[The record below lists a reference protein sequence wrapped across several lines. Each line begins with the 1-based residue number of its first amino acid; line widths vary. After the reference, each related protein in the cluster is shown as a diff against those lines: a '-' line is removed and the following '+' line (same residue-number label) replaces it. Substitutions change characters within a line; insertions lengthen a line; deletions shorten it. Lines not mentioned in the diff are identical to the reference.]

1 MTHSLHPSSLLV
13 LSICAFLAS
22 PSFLQSFALVSLETQ
37 GEDNAM
43 DSKVGAGL
51 SFQQL
56 LGLPRLL
63 FLFCFVLLGSNS
75 PRADFRGGKQVRARW
90 QSILTSR

>member
-1 MTHSLHPSSLLV
+1 VTHSLHPSSLLV

-63 FLFCFVLLGSNS
+63 FLFCFVFFCWA
-75 PRADFRGGKQVRARW
+75 PTHPE
-90 QSILTSR
+90 LTSEVASRSGPDGRVY